1 MSGKLS
7 ERIEDPWHA
16 QIAATVEDTA
26 RRARDL
32 SGDFDAQLLRMKWRV
47 ERGDTGNLIGDL
59 AICIGI
65 ARDQRQKVAALE
77 GAVAGLEAVIETEL
91 PDAVDLQAALT
102 IANHELALVKADR
115 DRYVQDH
122 AKLGDLLDRT
132 RAEGRVEMATQTR
145 AFHEEFIK
153 ERLGAT
159 WALALRRGFRA
170 LLKGAD

>member
-1 MSGKLS
+1 MK
-7 ERIEDPWHA
+7 HH
-16 QIAATVEDTA
+16 
-26 RRARDL
+26 DL
-32 SGDFDAQLLRMKWRV
+32 LLDLAGSLRNGELVLLKV
-47 ERGDTGNLIGDL
+47 ERDN
-59 AICIGI
+59 
-65 ARDQRQKVAALE
+65 
-77 GAVAGLEAVIETEL
+77 
-91 PDAVDLQAALT
+91 
-102 IANHELALVKADR
+102 
-115 DRYVQDH
+115 YVQDH